1 MVMAD
6 TDFPKNSAACSVVSS
21 TRLRKDVGCGFSKS
35 LDFSGAY
42 VITVK
47 LLNDKGFDRPEK
59 MIEIGFETCDNL
71 TCLVKLF
78 WVASQCTFLAPL
90 NGPVGCL
97 RPGLGGFFIA
107 ASLPYRR

>member
-47 LLNDKGFDRPEK
+47 FLNDKGFDRPFFLVEVGLK
-59 MIEIGFETCDNL
+59 KCD
-71 TCLVKLF
+71 
-78 WVASQCTFLAPL
+78 S
-90 NGPVGCL
+90 
-97 RPGLGGFFIA
+97 
-107 ASLPYRR
+107 S